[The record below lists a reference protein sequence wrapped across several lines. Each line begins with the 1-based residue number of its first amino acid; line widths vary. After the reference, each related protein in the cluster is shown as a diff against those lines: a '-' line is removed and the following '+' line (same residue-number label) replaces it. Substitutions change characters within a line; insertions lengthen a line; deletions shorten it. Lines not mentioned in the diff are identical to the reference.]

1 MSSAVTFVET
11 MTGSATHREA
21 MPLPDWSVDP
31 AGYDSAV
38 VGAATVGPGIGPGA
52 DPAVPIALRDLSL
65 AVDPSPG
72 HDDGL
77 AGTVRSGTV
86 RVGDQR
92 YRVTTGRFVAL
103 AASTVGGRRLR
114 YRFTAETAAG
124 HRVDVAGVKIVTGRP
139 WRWWTDTTRMYVVL
153 STVDPDRSDEPTGL
167 SGTVRITLPAF
178 ARQLTTLRGRPGDL
192 ARFVTRFAARLVLPA
207 WRTGSSRRRSTRR

>member
-1 MSSAVTFVET
+1 VSRAVIFVET

-21 MPLPDWSVDP
+21 VPLPDWWVDP

-38 VGAATVGPGIGPGA
+38 VGAATVGPGIDPGT
-52 DPAVPIALRDLSL
+52 DPAVPIALRDLAL
-65 AVDPSPG
+65 AVDPAPG
-72 HDDGL
+72 PDDGL

-86 RVGDQR
+86 RIGDQR

-103 AASTVGGRRLR
+103 AAGTAGGRRLR
-114 YRFTAETAAG
+114 YRITAETSAG
-124 HRVDVAGVKIVTGRP
+124 QRVDVAGVKIVTGRP

-153 STVDPDRSDEPTGL
+153 STVDPDGPTSL

-178 ARQLTTLRGRPGDL
+178 ARQLTTLRGRPGDIV
-192 ARFVTRFAARLVLPA
+192 RFVTRFAARLMLPA
-207 WRTGSSRRRSTRR
+207 SRTGSSRPRSTRR